1 MRQAATAR
9 PVSGPHAAATATRG
23 AGGGRALRVGALGG
37 ITAIFVAAIGMVEAF
52 VTRPIVSGL
61 LDLGHLTLFLV
72 PFVAGYIAGRP
83 PPPLQGRAAEPA
95 GPSNVGAGL
104 VAGVTTGVLLALFAL
119 FAANVEV
126 RPLLHV
132 NERLAELLT
141 LSLGLGTGSVV
152 LVALSGLVGTVG
164 AAMHLLGARWRRPVL
179 AALVWVFT
187 FGLLQDLI
195 TQVFRGVRLESL
207 ATVFYAPA
215 GGLTLLGMALVAG
228 LSLTAY
234 MIAEPRR
241 VTVRSRMAAMPR
253 RRRQALLLA
262 AIACAVVLLALTPI
276 VLGNFLSEILDLVG
290 IYLLMALGLN
300 IVIGYAGLLDLGY
313 VAFFAVGAYTT
324 ALLTSPASPRWSPE
338 LTFWAALPFV
348 MLAAALAGVIVGT
361 PVLRMRGDY
370 LAIVTLG
377 FGEIARILFVSNW
390 LAPTFGGA
398 QGITRIPPVSVG
410 PVTLNTP
417 PEFFYPIAAFVLL
430 AAYVSWALQ
439 DSRIGRAWMA
449 MREDEPVAEAM
460 GINIVTAKLSAFVVG
475 AVLASFG
482 GALFA
487 SKIGAIFPSSFQ
499 ILVSIIVLVIII
511 VGGLGSMPGVA
522 VGALVLVG
530 LPELLREFEEY
541 RLLIYGMLL
550 IFMMLHRPEGLLPN
564 QRRVAELRAEDLSQD
579 SWFSQEREQ
588 QRRDAPAS
596 DPSRDPDAGLIT

>member
-1 MRQAATAR
+1 MGQATAAR
-9 PVSGPHAAATATRG
+9 PVSGAQVTATHG
-23 AGGGRALRVGALGG
+23 ADAGRALRVGALGG
-37 ITAIFVAAIGMVEAF
+37 VTAVFVAAIGMVEAF
-52 VTRPIVSGL
+52 EARPIVSGL
-61 LDLGHLTLFLV
+61 IDLGRLVLFLV
-72 PFVAGYIAGRP
+72 PFVAGYVAGRP
-83 PPPLQGRAAEPA
+83 PPPIEGRATVHA
-95 GPSNVGAGL
+95 GRGNIVAGLLAGL
-104 VAGVTTGVLLALFAL
+104 VTGVLLVLFAL
-119 FAANVEV
+119 FAASVDV
-126 RPLLHV
+126 RPLLNV
-132 NERLAELLT
+132 NDRLADLLT
-141 LSLGLGTGSVV
+141 LSFGLGTGSVV
-152 LVALSGLVGTVG
+152 LLAVCGLVGVVG
-164 AAMHLLGARWRRPVL
+164 SAVHLLGARWRRPAL
-179 AALVWVFT
+179 AALLWVFT
-187 FGLLQDLI
+187 FGLLEDLVA
-195 TQVFRGVRLESL
+195 QVFRGVGVESL

-215 GGLTLLGMALVAG
+215 GGLTLIGAAVVAAVALAG
-228 LSLTAY
+228 YAV
-234 MIAEPRR
+234 AEPRR
-241 VTVRSRMAAMPR
+241 VAVRTRVQAMPR

-262 AIACAVVLLALTPI
+262 GIAGAVIVLALTPI

-300 IVIGYAGLLDLGY
+300 IVVGYAGLLDLGY

-324 ALLTSPASPRWSPE
+324 AVLTSPASPRWSPE

-348 MLAAALAGVIVGT
+348 MLAAAFAGIIVGT

-390 LAPTFGGA
+390 LTPTFNGA
-398 QGITRIPPVSVG
+398 QGITRIPSIPVG
-410 PVTLNTP
+410 PVDLNTP
-417 PEFFYPIAAFVLL
+417 PEFFYPIAGFALL

-439 DSRIGRAWMA
+439 DSRIGRAWIA

-460 GINIVTAKLSAFVVG
+460 GINIVTAKLSAFVAG
-475 AVLASFG
+475 AVIASFG

-530 LPELLREFEEY
+530 MPELLREFEEY
-541 RLLIYGMLL
+541 RLLLYGALL
-550 IFMMLHRPEGLLPN
+550 IFMMLNRPEGLLPN

-579 SWFSQEREQ
+579 SWFVQEREQ

-596 DPSRDPDAGLIT
+596 DPSRDPDAGLMS